1 MDKWVVVRRVWLVVW
16 LVAVLWHAS
25 LDGFWRLP
33 ELAVAFLLIAAMPWI
48 VQWCRGKP
56 FQL

>member
-1 MDKWVVVRRVWLVVW
+1 VWRVWLVVW
-16 LVAVLWHAS
+16 LLAVLWHAS
-25 LDGFWRLP
+25 LDGFWRFP
-33 ELAVAFLLIAAMPWI
+33 ELAVAFLVIAAMPWI